1 MSVGR
6 NIQTPDH
13 SNIQLH
19 TSELSLIWAQ
29 WRNGWF
35 LKSGLIKDRGK
46 TKKKGLHSNSK
57 NQLKCPIGLHK
68 YNNKRG

>member
-46 TKKKGLHSNSK
+46 KKDYIVI
-57 NQLKCPIGLHK
+57 LKI
-68 YNNKRG
+68 N